1 MISAEIMGQWQQ
13 LDASHM
19 LQNILQAPQRGRL
32 HFEKGLVSAYEPPDE
47 KSPHQILVCGMG
59 GSGSTGDFFQ
69 ALCSASE
76 VPILVHKTPDLPAW
90 VNAETLVIC
99 VSYSGNTAE
108 TLGCLMQAQQKG
120 AALHLLTSG
129 GTMLEMAM
137 AQDISHVELDGG
149 LPPRAALFDMLFA
162 LLGSLSH
169 LSYLHLDT
177 EHFRRVL
184 EYTEKLARDWKLDPA
199 QQVPFPFEL
208 AQQLHEKTIHIW
220 GRSGGADTLAVRWKN
235 QLAENA
241 KTLSFAAVLPEL
253 NHNEIVPL
261 CHQNAAQRSVIYLGL
276 TPDISAFDAISLEL
290 VAEHVSSTHQVLAEG
305 RSGAERLFYL
315 LYLADFVSVYMAYL
329 EGVDPTPIAAIDTLK
344 QRMEKV
350 QA

>member
-19 LQNILQAPQRGRL
+19 LQNILQAPRRGRL
-32 HFEKGLVSAYEPPDE
+32 HFEKGLVSAYASSGKP
-47 KSPHQILVCGMG
+47 PHQILVCGMG

-69 ALCSASE
+69 ALCPQTE

-90 VNAETLVIC
+90 VTSDTLVIC

-108 TLGCLMQAQQKG
+108 TLGCLAQAQQKG

-129 GTMLEMAM
+129 GTMLDLAN
-137 AQDISHVELDGG
+137 AHGISHVALDGG

-162 LLGSLSH
+162 LLGSLCH
-169 LSYLHLDT
+169 LEYLHLDKDL
-177 EHFRRVL
+177 FRRVL
-184 EYTEKLARDWKLDPA
+184 DYTEKLAGDWKLDPS
-199 QQVPFPFEL
+199 QPVPFPFEL
-208 AQQLHEKTIHIW
+208 AQQLHKKTVHIW

-241 KTLSFAAVLPEL
+241 KTLSFAATLPEL

-261 CHQNAAQRSVIYLGL
+261 CHQKASQRSVVYLGL
-276 TPDISAFDAISLEL
+276 EPKVSAFDAISLEL
-290 VAEHVSSTHQVLAEG
+290 VAEYVASTHQVLAEG
-305 RSGAERLFYL
+305 RSTAERLFYL
-315 LYLADFVSVYMAYL
+315 LYLADFVSVYLAYL
-329 EGVDPTPIAAIDTLK
+329 YDVDPTPIAAINALK
-344 QRMEKV
+344 QRMEGV
-350 QA
+350 QS

>member
-32 HFEKGLVSAYEPPDE
+32 HFEKGLVSAYIPQAD
-47 KSPHQILVCGMG
+47 SPRQILICGMG

-69 ALCSASE
+69 ALCSESE
-76 VPILVHKTPDLPAW
+76 IPVLVHKTPDLPGW
-90 VNAETLVIC
+90 VSPETLVIC

-108 TLGCLMQAQQKG
+108 TLGCLAQAQQKG

-129 GTMLEMAM
+129 GAMLDMAI

-162 LLGSLSH
+162 LLGSLSQQA
-169 LSYLHLDT
+169 YLHLDS
-177 EHFRRVL
+177 EQFRRVL
-184 EYTEKLARDWKLDPA
+184 DYTEKLARDWKLDPA
-199 QQVPFPFEL
+199 QAAPFPFDL
-208 AQQLHEKTIHIW
+208 AQRLHEKTLHIW
-220 GRSGGADTLAVRWKN
+220 GRSGGADTLALRWKN

-241 KTLSFAAVLPEL
+241 KTLSFAATLPEL

-261 CHQNAAQRSVIYLGL
+261 CHQNASQRSVLYLGL
-276 TPDISAFDAISLEL
+276 SPEISAFDAISLQL
-290 VAEHVSSTHQVLAEG
+290 VSEHVGATHQILAEG
-305 RSGAERLFYL
+305 RSAAERLFYL
-315 LYLADFVSVYMAYL
+315 LYLADFVSVYLAYL
-329 EGVDPTPIAAIDTLK
+329 QGIDPTPIAAIDTLK
-344 QRMEKV
+344 QRMENV
-350 QA
+350 DA